1 MNVRDALRRAAQFY
15 EDRHAVL
22 YNGSFYTFG
31 QMWERGCRL
40 ANALLSRGL
49 RPRDAVAIL
58 SDNTI
63 EAVDFILAAAAANFV
78 RVPLYARNAPDA
90 HAHMLRQTGSRALL
104 ATSNYLADV
113 ARLRTSE
120 LPRLEQT
127 IEIRSDY
134 ETWLTSFSAE
144 CPDVPVNG
152 EDLYILR
159 HTGGST
165 GRPRP
170 VGYTH
175 RMWTNAGRDW
185 FYNLPRIDV
194 GDVFMHCCPISHGSG
209 YCFLPVWLNGGIN
222 YVEPSFDAKIAL
234 RCMQEHRVAMTF
246 LVPTMLGGMVAVAD
260 HGACDFPALK
270 CIQVASAPISPQTL
284 SKAKALFGDVI
295 YQLYGQTEALPVT
308 LLRPSEWTTVD
319 SSCDPLSS
327 VGRPLPFAE
336 LEIRDIDSPR
346 QVRTTGEVGEIVVRC
361 DGQMTGFFGEGVDDE
376 RLVDGW
382 VRTGDIGRQDK
393 SGFVYLLDRKGE
405 MLISGGYNIWPAE
418 IETVLRE
425 HPAVLEV
432 IACGIPNET
441 WGEIPYALCYTN
453 PGAAVTER
461 ELIELCA
468 SRLGSYKKPR
478 KVELTNRPLP
488 KTAVGKLN
496 RAAVRERFWAGRD
509 RRVGAA

>member
-1 MNVRDALRRAAQFY
+1 MNVRHALRRAAQFY
-15 EDRHAVL
+15 EARNAVL
-22 YNGSFYTFG
+22 YNGSFFTFG

-40 ANALLSRGL
+40 ANALLSLGVQ
-49 RPRDAVAIL
+49 PRDPVAIL

-78 RVPLYARNAPDA
+78 RVPLYARNAPEA
-90 HAHMLRQTGSRALL
+90 HEHMLRQTGSRALL
-104 ATSNYLADV
+104 ATSKYWSDV
-113 ARLRTSE
+113 ARLRRGE

-127 IEIRSDY
+127 AQIGSDY
-134 ETWLTSFSAE
+134 EAWLMSFPAE
-144 CPDVPVNG
+144 CPDVPVDAD
-152 EDLYILR
+152 DLYIIR

-175 RMWTNAGRDW
+175 RTWIHACRDW
-185 FYNLPRIDV
+185 FYNLPRMDV

-222 YVEPSFDAKIAL
+222 YVEPSFDPKVAL

-246 LVPTMLGGMVAVAD
+246 LVPTMMGGMVAAAE
-260 HGACDFPALK
+260 HAACDFPALK

-284 SKAKALFGDVI
+284 IKARALFGDVI

-308 LLRPSEWTTVD
+308 LLRPSECSVSD
-319 SSCDPLSS
+319 ENCDPLSS

-336 LEIRDIDSPR
+336 LEIRDIDDPR
-346 QVRTTGEVGEIVVRC
+346 EIKGSGEVGEIVVRC
-361 DGQMTGFFGEGVDDE
+361 DGQMTGFFGEAVDDE

-382 VRTGDIGRQDK
+382 VRTGDIGRQDR
-393 SGFVYLLDRKGE
+393 SGFVYLVDRKGE

-418 IETVLRE
+418 IENALGE

-441 WGEIPYALCYTN
+441 WGEIAYALCYTK
-453 PGAAVTER
+453 PGVAVTER
-461 ELIELCA
+461 ELMEFCA
-468 SRLGSYKKPR
+468 TRLGSYKKPR

-496 RAAVRERFWAGRD
+496 RAAVREKFWAGRE